1 MIENRGG
8 RVVFL
13 PPQGKYFNP
22 IELAFG
28 TIKTMIRNSYIISK
42 ASDEKRS
49 RSEEEVID
57 IVNEA
62 CHGLKR
68 KQVMKKDQEVK
79 RK

>member
-1 MIENRGG
+1 MSW
-8 RVVFL
+8 
-13 PPQGKYFNP
+13 
-22 IELAFG
+22 
-28 TIKTMIRNSYIISK
+28 IKKK

-68 KQVMKKDQEVK
+68 KQVEGFY
-79 RK
+79 RERGEGR

>member
-1 MIENRGG
+1 MSW
-8 RVVFL
+8 
-13 PPQGKYFNP
+13 
-22 IELAFG
+22 
-28 TIKTMIRNSYIISK
+28 IKKK

-57 IVNEA
+57 IVNEV